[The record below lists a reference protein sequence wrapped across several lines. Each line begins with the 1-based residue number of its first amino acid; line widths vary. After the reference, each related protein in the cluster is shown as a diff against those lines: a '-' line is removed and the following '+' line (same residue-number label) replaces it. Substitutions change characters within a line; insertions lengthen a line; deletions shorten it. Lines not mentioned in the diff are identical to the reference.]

1 MKFHTWKSNIGL
13 ITSRCS
19 GKEPALLPEL
29 TVGLMV
35 CLSIVNFDQW
45 NICLPESSRLH
56 KLSLAVAKKL
66 CDMASDRVSGTSN
79 QISSTDGVMPDLNHS
94 GTENTQNQVNRL
106 YAIWVRIYIW
116 IVLCQMSDNEQ
127 SQQREGKTQTSIS
140 RKKLLKQIDVYGS
153 LLEGKRH
160 QSLARQD

>member
-1 MKFHTWKSNIGL
+1 MH
-13 ITSRCS
+13 SRLDYQPLF
-19 GKEPALLPEL
+19 GKGARAPPR
-29 TVGLMV
+29 THGWTHG
-35 CLSIVNFDQW
+35 LSIVNFDQL

-66 CDMASDRVSGTSN
+66 CGMASNRVSGTSN
-79 QISSTDGVMPDLNHS
+79 QIPSTDGIMPDLNHS
-94 GTENTQNQVNRL
+94 GIYNTQNQVNGL
-106 YAIWVRIYIW
+106 YVICVRIYIW

-140 RKKLLKQIDVYGS
+140 RKKWLKQIDVYGS

-160 QSLARQD
+160 QSLARQS